1 MFCQYHGVE
10 SLSVDKSMKKL
21 ILFVTTLVVFAFAAN
36 AQDYGSDSIVL
47 IQSADL
53 QAGKTVPSDVR
64 FVASGQPDEAMLQAI
79 SAAGFS
85 TVVDMRSAKEDRGFD
100 EQKEIERLGMAY
112 VLLPIGSADDITL
125 DNAAVLDQILAENEG
140 PVLLHCASG
149 NRVGALYAL
158 REKMHGASN
167 DDALAV
173 GKAAGMTRLEKVVRE
188 RLDSE

>member
-1 MFCQYHGVE
+1 
-10 SLSVDKSMKKL
+10 MKKR
-21 ILFVTTLVVFAFAAN
+21 ILFLITLIVFAFAAN

-47 IQSADL
+47 FQSSDL
-53 QAGKTVPSDVR
+53 QAGETIPSDVR

-85 TVVDMRSAKEDRGFD
+85 AVVDMRSAAEDRGFD

-112 VLLPIGSADDITL
+112 VLLPIGSAEEISFE
-125 DNAAVLDQILAENEG
+125 NAAVLDQILADNKG

-167 DDALAV
+167 DEALVV

-188 RLDSE
+188 RLNSE

>member
-1 MFCQYHGVE
+1 MALNFRWK
-10 SLSVDKSMKKL
+10 KSMKKL
-21 ILFVTTLVVFAFAAN
+21 ILFLIALLVFSFAAN

-53 QAGKTVPSDVR
+53 QAGKTIPADVR
-64 FVASGQPDEAMLQAI
+64 FVASGQPDAAMLQAI
-79 SAAGFS
+79 SEAGFS
-85 TVVDMRSAKEDRGFD
+85 AVVDMRASDEERGFD
-100 EQKEIERLGMAY
+100 ERKEIERLGMAY

-125 DNAAVLDQILAENEG
+125 DNAAVLDQILAENKG

-158 REKMHGASN
+158 REKLHGASN
-167 DDALAV
+167 DEALAV
-173 GKAAGMTRLEKVVRE
+173 GKAAGMTRLELVVRE

>member
-1 MFCQYHGVE
+1 
-10 SLSVDKSMKKL
+10 MKKIIWFL
-21 ILFVTTLVVFAFAAN
+21 IAAVAFSFAAN
-36 AQDYGSDSIVL
+36 AQDHGSDSIVL

-53 QAGKTVPSDVR
+53 QAGKTVPADVR
-64 FVASGQPDEAMLQAI
+64 FIASGQPDAAMLQAI
-79 SAAGFS
+79 AAAGFS

-112 VLLPIGSADDITL
+112 VLLPIGSAADITL
-125 DNAAVLDQILAENEG
+125 DNAAVLDQILAENQG

-158 REKMHGASN
+158 RETMYGASN

-188 RLDSE
+188 RIGEE

>member
-1 MFCQYHGVE
+1 
-10 SLSVDKSMKKL
+10 MKKL
-21 ILFVTTLVVFAFAAN
+21 ILFLTTLVILAFAAN

-53 QAGKTVPSDVR
+53 QAGKTIPADVR
-64 FVASGQPDEAMLQAI
+64 FVASGQPDEPMLQAI

-85 TVVDMRSAKEDRGFD
+85 TVVDMRSANEDRGFD
-100 EQKEIERLGMAY
+100 EQKEIDRLGMAY
-112 VLLPIGSADDITL
+112 VLLPIGGADDITL
-125 DNAAVLDQILAENEG
+125 DNAAVLDQILAQNKG

-167 DDALAV
+167 DEALAV
-173 GKAAGMTRLEKVVRE
+173 GKAAGLTRLEKVVSE
-188 RLDSE
+188 RLNSE